1 MIRHLLARAA
11 ETARLMI
18 GQPPYEAYCTHMA
31 QNHPDQPVMTRAEFF
46 RNRQDAR
53 FSSRN
58 GRCC

>member
-1 MIRHLLARAA
+1 MRPLLARIA

-18 GQPPYEAYCTHMA
+18 GQPPYEAYRTHMA
-31 QNHPDQPVMTRAEFF
+31 ANHPDQPPMTRAQFF

-53 FSSRN
+53 FNSRN